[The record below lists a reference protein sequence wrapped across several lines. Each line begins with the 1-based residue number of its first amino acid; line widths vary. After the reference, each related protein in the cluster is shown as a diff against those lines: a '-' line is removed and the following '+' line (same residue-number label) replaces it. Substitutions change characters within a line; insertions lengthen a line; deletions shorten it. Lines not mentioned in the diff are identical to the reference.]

1 MKVFLKVLVVTLFAS
16 ITGLTGSASPP
27 PSHQNKLAQVKNVS
41 PQDSSISV
49 FLPQG
54 ANVTLK
60 KGNSMSGK
68 LTEIDPQAEEIKLEL
83 SGEST
88 TVEIAEI
95 EKVEFS
101 GDVILG
107 CGNSDCKIVIRGDED
122 ETSSGNNQKT
132 WSEPLTNFRVIN
144 PSTGEAQIK
153 LTSLPKLQLRGILSV
168 ASSSFYVV
176 KEIQF
181 DNDLGKIMLKVTPR

>member
-16 ITGLTGSASPP
+16 TTGLTGSTSSS
-27 PSHQNKLAQVKNVS
+27 PSHQNKLAQAENVS
-41 PQDSSISV
+41 QQDSSISV

-54 ANVTLK
+54 ANVTRK
-60 KGNSMSGK
+60 KGDSMSGR
-68 LTEIDPQAEEIKLEL
+68 LTMNPQAEQIKLEL
-83 SGEST
+83 SGESA
-88 TVEIAEI
+88 TVEIADI
-95 EKVEFS
+95 EKVEFR

-153 LTSLPKLQLRGILSV
+153 LTSLSKLQLRGILSV
-168 ASSSFYVV
+168 ASSSSYVV
-176 KEIQF
+176 NEIQF
-181 DNDLGKIMLKVTPR
+181 DNDLGKIILKATPR

>member
-27 PSHQNKLAQVKNVS
+27 PTHQNKLAQVQNAS
-41 PQDSSISV
+41 EQNFSISV
-49 FLPQG
+49 FLPRD

-60 KGNSMSGK
+60 KGNSMSGR
-68 LTEIDPQAEEIKLEL
+68 LTEIDPQTEQIKLEL
-83 SGEST
+83 SGESA

-101 GDVILG
+101 GDVILS

-122 ETSSGNNQKT
+122 ETSADNNHKT
-132 WSEPLTNFRVIN
+132 WSEPLTNFKVIN
-144 PSTGEAQIK
+144 PSTGEAQLK
-153 LTSLPKLQLRGILSV
+153 LTSLSKLDLKGIRSV
-168 ASSSFYVV
+168 AASSSYVV
-176 KEIQF
+176 DEIQF
-181 DNDLGKIMLKVTPR
+181 NDSGKIVLKATPR

>member
-16 ITGLTGSASPP
+16 ITGLVGSASPP
-27 PSHQNKLAQVKNVS
+27 PSHQNKLAQVPNVS

-60 KGNSMSGK
+60 KGNSMSGR
-68 LTEIDPQAEEIKLEL
+68 LTEIDPQTEQIKLEL
-83 SGEST
+83 SGESA

-95 EKVEFS
+95 EKVEFR

-122 ETSSGNNQKT
+122 ETSPGNNQKT
-132 WSEPLTNFRVIN
+132 WSEPLTNFRVIDS
-144 PSTGEAQIK
+144 STGEAQIQ
-153 LTSLPKLQLRGILSV
+153 LTSIPKLQLRGILSV
-168 ASSSFYVV
+168 ASSSSYVV
-176 KEIQF
+176 EEIQF
-181 DNDLGKIMLKVTPR
+181 DSSRMIILKVTPR